1 MKKKRTV
8 EGVVTAFDWD
18 QDDEVVAVS
27 IVTEDDEVIVDDYG
41 DGELLLD
48 YIGETVKVTGKVY
61 EDDDESLHIKVKCFE
76 HCDDIIDDED
86 EDEDD
91 YEEDVDD
98 LDEDSADD
106 EDDDDDDDYA
116 ADDDYEPD
124 EDIEDEIEEDD
135 EEEEDYDDEEEE

>member
-1 MKKKRTV
+1 MKKKRIV

-27 IVTEDDEVIVDDYG
+27 IVTEDDEIIVNDYG

-61 EDDDESLHIKVKCFE
+61 EDEDESIHIKVKSFE
-76 HCDDIIDDED
+76 LTDDVSDDD
-86 EDEDD
+86 DDDD

-98 LDEDSADD
+98 LDEDSADEAD
-106 EDDDDDDDYA
+106 EDDDDDYNT
-116 ADDDYEPD
+116 DDDYEPD
-124 EDIEDEIEEDD
+124 EDIEDEIEADEED
-135 EEEEDYDDEEEE
+135 EEEEYDDEEEE

>member
-86 EDEDD
+86 EDD

-106 EDDDDDDDYA
+106 EDEDEDDDYS

-124 EDIEDEIEEDD
+124 EDMEDEIEADD
-135 EEEEDYDDEEEE
+135 EEEEEDYDDEEE

>member
-1 MKKKRTV
+1 MKKKRIV

-27 IVTEDDEVIVDDYG
+27 IVTEDDEIIVNDYG

-61 EDDDESLHIKVKCFE
+61 EDEDESIHIKVKSFE
-76 HCDDIIDDED
+76 LTDDVSDDD
-86 EDEDD
+86 DDDD

-98 LDEDSADD
+98 LDEDSADEAD
-106 EDDDDDDDYA
+106 EDDDDDYNT
-116 ADDDYEPD
+116 DDDYEPD
-124 EDIEDEIEEDD
+124 EDIEDEIEADD